1 MGCAKTK
8 LNFIFFTLGLF
19 PESHGVT
26 SDIIYDNQLSK
37 VLDFSP
43 EMFMFQKNVTPIW
56 TLNEVAGR
64 HSMVLWTAGEF
75 MYRNRTPAHALP
87 MDKDITWKQH
97 IDDNLIPL
105 FLRKE
110 CKVNLAMF
118 YVKQP
123 DLVLHAYAPQSKNVS
138 HFCPPKKCSLI

>member
-1 MGCAKTK
+1 MSK
-8 LNFIFFTLGLF
+8 LKFFFFISPLGLF

-37 VLDFSP
+37 VLEFSP

-56 TLNEVAGR
+56 TLNELAGR

-75 MYRNRTPAHALP
+75 AYRNRTPAHALP
-87 MDKDITWKQH
+87 MDKNITWKQH

-118 YVKQP
+118 YVNQP
-123 DLVLHAYAPQSKNVS
+123 DLVLHAYSLQSKKVS
-138 HFCPPKKCSLI
+138 HYHEARECLLM